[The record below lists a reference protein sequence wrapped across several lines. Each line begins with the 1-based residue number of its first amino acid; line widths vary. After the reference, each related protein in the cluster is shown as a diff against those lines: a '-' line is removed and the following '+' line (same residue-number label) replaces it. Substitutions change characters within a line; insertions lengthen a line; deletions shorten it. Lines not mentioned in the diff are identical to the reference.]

1 MQLSLKHSNI
11 LAAAIS
17 QFAQYGLAAA
27 TMEKIAIEAEVSKRT
42 LYKHFSSKEALFDTV
57 VDLLIERIEPL
68 VAIQFIPNYAFKP
81 QLEHLARS
89 AAKLLSDED
98 YLTLSRIV
106 MIESMRSRSQA
117 EKLAERFVNCECA
130 LSQWFHD
137 ASREGCL
144 SQYDPDLAAAF
155 FWGGLK
161 KLTYWEQVL
170 KWKMPLEEE
179 ALEKLIEQTVKIFCD
194 GITPRQ

>member
-11 LAAAIS
+11 ITAAIS
-17 QFAQYGLAAA
+17 QFAQYGLAAS
-27 TMEKIAIEAEVSKRT
+27 TMEKIAVEAEVSKRT
-42 LYKHFSSKEALFDTV
+42 LYKHFPSKEALFDTV

-68 VAIQFIPNYAFKP
+68 VAIQFVPNYGFKP
-81 QLEHLARS
+81 QLEHLAKS

-117 EKLAERFVNCECA
+117 EKLSERFVNCECA
-130 LSQWFHD
+130 LAQWFLD
-137 ASREGCL
+137 ASQEGCL
-144 SQYDPDLAAAF
+144 GNFDPNLAAAF

-170 KWKMPLEEE
+170 KWKMPLDEE
-179 ALEKLIEQTVKIFCD
+179 ALETLIDQTVQIFCE